1 MTEGGDAA
9 EQVVRMMLSGGEVSV
24 RLAGSALKNGVAML
38 MALAKTHKKVYGKTS
53 VIKML
58 RQTRD
63 IRNFPM
69 SREQFER
76 FKRRAKKHKLLFS
89 AIEDKRD
96 RNALIDV
103 ILPVTEVERANVVFE
118 KIGYE
123 PKQKER
129 EPEPEREERTQKK
142 EHRSEPDSHDTRDNY
157 SMRNS
162 REKVTNERPSVEQQL
177 KANKERLEKNRA
189 DKAPTRQRSK
199 TKSKGK
205 AK

>member
-24 RLAGSALKNGVAML
+24 RLAGSAFKNGMAML
-38 MALAKTHKKVYGKTS
+38 MALAQNHKKVYGKTS
-53 VIKML
+53 VIKIL

-76 FKRRAKKHKLLFS
+76 FKRKAKKHKLLFS
-89 AIEDKRD
+89 AVEDKRD

-129 EPEPEREERTQKK
+129 EPEKEREEQTQKK
-142 EHRSEPDSHDTRDNY
+142 EHRSEPDSHDTRDN
-157 SMRNS
+157 SSTRS
-162 REKVTNERPSVEQQL
+162 SKERTTSERPSVEQQL
-177 KANKERLEKNRA
+177 KANKEKLERNRA
-189 DKAPTRQRSK
+189 DKAPTRQKTRSK
-199 TKSKGK
+199 GR